1 MILIYDF
8 DGTLTPY
15 SMPQYDILVK
25 AGYDEEKFMS
35 LVKKNV
41 LLTNKSLY
49 EVYYDTY
56 RDILS
61 KSNINFNRSN
71 VCLGAK
77 EVVFNEGVLEYFSF
91 LQKNNSYLKHYVV
104 TCGIKDYVE
113 ETKIFPYLEG
123 VYGTTFNE
131 KNGLFENLDFLMS
144 DDNKVLAIKE
154 ILRKNKEDK
163 VIYFGDGLTDEKAF
177 SFVKSIGGITVFVS
191 KDKNADDNLKKLQAK
206 KIIDYSFDRDF
217 SKGKELFEFVKN
229 LQWMKKM
236 TL

>member
-1 MILIYDF
+1 MLIYDF

-191 KDKNADDNLKKLQAK
+191 KDKNVDDNLKKLQAK

-217 SKGKELFEFVKN
+217 GNGKELFEFVKT
-229 LQWMKKM
+229 LRWMKKM

>member
-61 KSNINFNRSN
+61 KSNINFNRNN

-217 SKGKELFEFVKN
+217 GKGKELFEFVK
-229 LQWMKKM
+229 
-236 TL
+236 TLR